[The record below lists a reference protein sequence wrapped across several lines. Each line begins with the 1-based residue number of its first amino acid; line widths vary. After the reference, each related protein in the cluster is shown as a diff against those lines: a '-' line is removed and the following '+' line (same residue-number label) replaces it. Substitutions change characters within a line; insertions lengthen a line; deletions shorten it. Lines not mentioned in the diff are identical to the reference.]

1 MSIEIRP
8 FERRDRDQLTELV
21 NRHVAAVV
29 PGVALSVNAV
39 LSQLEREPGESIVD
53 PWVAERRCL
62 VAVDRSAVVAA
73 ALVHRFRADPDVG
86 PDFRNAGDIR
96 WLVCTRTAGEAGAE
110 LLQSCVRL
118 FDEWHVDRRY
128 ADCGLPVLACYG
140 VPDTLPHV
148 RALYVAAGFQGPVRT
163 EEVYVARC
171 ADLLDA
177 RVEGVEIVRT
187 MGIFGARL
195 SLRRDEVE
203 VGYVEVGELAA
214 DLARSATAVTWTD
227 VGNLQVAEGEDRAT
241 VVPALYAA
249 AAEWLVLGG
258 VDRLL
263 EYVADDF
270 DQPGYRKELLGLGFT
285 RLVTNEIGWE
295 LPRA

>member
-21 NRHVAAVV
+21 NRHVAAVI

-62 VAVDRSAVVAA
+62 VAVERSALVAG
-73 ALVHRFRADPDVG
+73 ALVHRFRSDPDVG

-96 WLVCTRTAGEAGAE
+96 WLVCTRSGGDAGTA
-110 LLQSCVRL
+110 LLRACLDL
-118 FDEWHVDRRY
+118 FDEWRVERRC
-128 ADCGLPVLACYG
+128 ADCRLPVLACYG

-148 RALYVAAGFQGPVRT
+148 RALYVGAGFEGPRRT
-163 EEVYVARC
+163 EEVHVARC
-171 ADLLDA
+171 ADLICPGHDGID
-177 RVEGVEIVRT
+177 VIRT
-187 MGIFGARL
+187 MGSFGARL
-195 SLRRDEVE
+195 TLVRDGVE
-203 VGYVEVGELAA
+203 LGFIDVGEQDA
-214 DLARSATAVTWTD
+214 DLARSATAITWTD
-227 VGNLQVAEGEDRAT
+227 VGNLHVAEGEDRAV

-263 EYVADDF
+263 EYVADDI
-270 DQPGYRKELLGLGFT
+270 DVPGYRDELVALGFT
-285 RLVTNEIGWE
+285 RLVTNELGWE
-295 LPRA
+295 LPRP

>member
-39 LSQLEREPGESIVD
+39 LSQLEREPGEFIVD

-62 VAVDRSAVVAA
+62 VAVDHAALVAA
-73 ALVHRFRADPDVG
+73 ALVHRFRGDPDVG

-96 WLVCTRTAGEAGAE
+96 WLVCTRPACDAGATV
-110 LLQSCVRL
+110 LQACLDL
-118 FDEWHVDRRY
+118 FDQWQVERRY
-128 ADCGLPVLACYG
+128 ADCRLPVVACYG

-148 RALYVAAGFQGPVRT
+148 RALYVAAGFTGPART
-163 EEVYVARC
+163 EDVYVATC
-171 ADLLDA
+171 NDLLGRRPDGIE
-177 RVEGVEIVRT
+177 VSRT
-187 MGIFGARL
+187 MGLFGARL
-195 SLRRDEVE
+195 ALVRGAEELGFID
-203 VGYVEVGELAA
+203 VGELDA

-227 VGNLQVAEGEDRAT
+227 VGNLHVAQGQDRAV

-258 VDRLL
+258 VDRIL

-270 DQPGYRKELLGLGFT
+270 DVPGYREELLALGFT
-285 RLVTNEIGWE
+285 RLVTNEVGWQ
-295 LPRA
+295 LPRP